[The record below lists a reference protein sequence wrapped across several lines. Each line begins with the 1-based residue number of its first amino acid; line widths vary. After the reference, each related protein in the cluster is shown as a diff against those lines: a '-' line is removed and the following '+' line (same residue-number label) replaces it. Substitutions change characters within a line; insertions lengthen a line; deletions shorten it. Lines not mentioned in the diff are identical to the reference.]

1 MASLKWCATPIDMTE
16 PKIDLTLDRIQRLA
30 TYLPPYTRPTC
41 HITGTNGKGSVTALL
56 SSIFLAS
63 FPPLSVGRFN
73 SPHLVSIY
81 DSILIDDE
89 PVTHDDYSRARAEVQ
104 TADRDHSVCASSFEL
119 LVMTALRIFECKR
132 LDVVVIEVG
141 MGGRLDATNIIPD
154 NAVLVSALTAVDLDH
169 QYFLGDTVEE
179 IAREKAG
186 IARRGKPFVVGRQK
200 HPTVLS
206 AVEEVLHRLEES
218 SDPNLPIS
226 ISAQTLTEI
235 ESGKPQPGESF
246 FLPSN
251 IESMF
256 SRSVLLSL
264 NDDTIVA
271 KLSLYGDHQLDNLG
285 IVISIISTLLKH
297 PSCLR
302 MLPHDIRTRITSET
316 VSRGI
321 SSTKWPGRLS
331 FHTITLPKILPNDT
345 EPIERGQCSLIVLAD
360 GAHNP
365 ASSETLRRFINQV
378 LGHRENNSQP
388 ISLTFV
394 LALSYSPPKT
404 PLQTLSPLLLPPFP
418 SGKVKITIALVEF
431 TPPEGMPWVR
441 PVPPSDV
448 RQAIAQLVPDV
459 EVRVPNHDG
468 NGSEGQVLWA
478 LRWAAEM
485 QESVSDEQG
494 LVVVA
499 GSLYLV
505 ADFYRL
511 LQSLGQS

>member
-1 MASLKWCATPIDMTE
+1 MTE
-16 PKIDLTLDRIQRLA
+16 FQKPNIDLTLDRIHRLA
-30 TYLPPYTRPTC
+30 TYLPSYTRPTC

-63 FPPLSVGRFN
+63 FPPLSIGRFN
-73 SPHLVSIY
+73 SPHLVSVY
-81 DSILIDDE
+81 DSILINNE
-89 PVTHDDYSRARAEVQ
+89 PVTHDDYSTARAEVQ
-104 TADRDHSVCASSFEL
+104 NADRDHCVCASSFEL
-119 LVMTALRIFECKR
+119 LVMTALRIFECKQ

-154 NAVLVSALTAVDLDH
+154 DAVLISALTAVDLDH

-200 HPTVLS
+200 YPTVLS
-206 AVEEVLHRLEES
+206 AVEEVLHRLEEG

-226 ISAQTLTEI
+226 ISAQTLI
-235 ESGKPQPGESF
+235 ELGGDELRPAESLF
-246 FLPSN
+246 SPSN
-251 IESMF
+251 LETVF
-256 SRSVLLSL
+256 SRSVRLSL
-264 NDDTIVA
+264 DDDTKIIA
-271 KLSLYGDHQLDNLG
+271 KLPLYGDHQLDNLG
-285 IVISIISTLLKH
+285 TAISILSTLLKH

-302 MLPHDIRTRITSET
+302 MLPHDIHTRITSET

-331 FHTITLPKILPNDT
+331 FHTITLPKMFPNDT
-345 EPIERGQCSLIVLAD
+345 EHIEQERCSLVVLAD

-365 ASSETLRRFINQV
+365 ASSETLRRFIDQV
-378 LGHRENNSQP
+378 LGHCGNGSQP
-388 ISLTFV
+388 VSLTFV

-418 SGKVKITIALVEF
+418 LGKVKIAIALVEF

-448 RQAIAQLVPDV
+448 QQAITQLVPDV
-459 EVRVPNHDG
+459 EVRVPNHG
-468 NGSEGQVLWA
+468 NGSEGQVLRA

-485 QESVSDEQG
+485 QEVVSDEQG
-494 LVVVA
+494 LVVIA